1 MKQFSLTDLRGILSG
16 QTELRHF
23 EAQHAN
29 YQSSRDLVQA
39 QIEKLEAR
47 AAEWV
52 ALLEPKL
59 QRIEYKDAINL
70 DGYVLGARQD
80 QDIADEVVR
89 ILEARYGDTWL
100 IEAAYGYG
108 DHDKFLDHNPPWF
121 FKFTR
126 KCATAA

>member
-1 MKQFSLTDLRGILSG
+1 MKQFSLT
-16 QTELRHF
+16 ELREIAFALRDGSFF
-23 EAQHAN
+23 EAKHAN
-29 YQSSRDLVQA
+29 HQSSRDLVQA

-47 AAEWV
+47 AAQWV
-52 ALLEPKL
+52 ALLEPRL
-59 QRIEYKDAINL
+59 QRIEDSSSTKVI
-70 DGYVLGARQD
+70 GEVLGARED
-80 QDIADEVVR
+80 EDIAEEVVR
-89 ILEARYGDTWL
+89 ILEARYGNTWL

>member
-1 MKQFSLTDLRGILSG
+1 MKQFSLTELREIASAL
-16 QTELRHF
+16 TELGHF
-23 EAQHAN
+23 EAKHAN
-29 YQSSRDLVQA
+29 HQSSRDLVQA

-59 QRIEYKDAINL
+59 QRIEYKDAIDL

-89 ILEARYGDTWL
+89 ILEARHGDTWL

-108 DHDKFLDHNPPWF
+108 DYDKFLDYNPPWF

-126 KCATAA
+126 KSATAV